1 MPLGCFHHADEEA
14 HCVNRYSDEVSPMIN
29 FVCKGVEGWM
39 YLENEGKRRR
49 CLFVWCAG
57 AGGDAKAGSVSVTYK
72 GVPPLPNSTMVC
84 HGVP

>member
-1 MPLGCFHHADEEA
+1 
-14 HCVNRYSDEVSPMIN
+14 
-29 FVCKGVEGWM
+29 M

-72 GVPPLPNSTMVC
+72 GVPPLPDSTMVC
-84 HGVP
+84 HRGGE

>member
-1 MPLGCFHHADEEA
+1 
-14 HCVNRYSDEVSPMIN
+14 
-29 FVCKGVEGWM
+29 M

-72 GVPPLPNSTMVC
+72 GVPPLPDSTMVC
-84 HGVP
+84 YGLPWRRRMRIGIQETFATVPRHGLAQLLPNVLQGKF